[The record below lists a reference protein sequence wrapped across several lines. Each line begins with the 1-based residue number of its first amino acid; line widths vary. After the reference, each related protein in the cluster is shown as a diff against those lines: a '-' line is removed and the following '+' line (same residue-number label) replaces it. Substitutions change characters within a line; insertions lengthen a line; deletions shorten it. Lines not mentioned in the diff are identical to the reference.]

1 VILSDSAIL
10 KAIDDYAI
18 RIEPFDRQNLG
29 GNSYDVHLAETLMTY
44 QRPARRDHD
53 NLPIWGTFAPL
64 DCKMAPTAVEHT
76 IPPEGFVLEPGKLY
90 LGATREWTATY
101 KHVPYVDGRSSV
113 GRMGIRIH
121 ATAGRGDVGFEGSF
135 TLEIDVIEPVRIYAG
150 MRIGQLTYHTVEGEV
165 LSPYATKATG
175 SYKDTPHGSKPVPSA
190 LWKSFEQKEA
200 KPAYDCMDPDCTGPE
215 DPRHDPPRGSR

>member
-1 VILSDSAIL
+1 MILSDSAIL
-10 KAIDDYAI
+10 KAIGDGAI
-18 RIEPFDRQNLG
+18 RIEPFVRENLG

-44 QRPARRDHD
+44 RRPDRRDGEGYLWKD
-53 NLPIWGTFAPL
+53 PL
-64 DCKMAPTAVEHT
+64 DCKVPPTVVEHT
-76 IPPEGFVLEPGKLY
+76 IPKEGFVLEPGRLY

-175 SYKDTPHGSKPVPSA
+175 SYKDMPHGSKPVPSA
-190 LWKSFEQKEA
+190 LWKSF
-200 KPAYDCMDPDCTGPE
+200 KPVYDCMDPDCTGPH